1 VNHAPDTFL
10 IKIKILIILFTIT
23 NDMTLWYGKES
34 NCFQCRTHNIF
45 LGEIQSERKRIEVV
59 CREEDV

>member
-1 VNHAPDTFL
+1 
-10 IKIKILIILFTIT
+10 
-23 NDMTLWYGKES
+23 MTLWYGKES